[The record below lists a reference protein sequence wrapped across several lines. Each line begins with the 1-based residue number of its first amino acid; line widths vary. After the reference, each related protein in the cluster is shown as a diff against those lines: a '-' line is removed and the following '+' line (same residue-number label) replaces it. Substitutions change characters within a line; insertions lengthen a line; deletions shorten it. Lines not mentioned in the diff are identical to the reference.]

1 MKIGVS
7 TLALYP
13 QPLPEVLEFLEE
25 KNVDYCE
32 IINEYPYHE
41 IDDGLLDSYQV
52 KLTVHSPLSDI
63 NLASHNQLIRNSSIT
78 SVKRSMDKAVEWNAD
93 LVVVHPGS
101 MPIMGKKIADNIL
114 KYNLESLVECAE
126 YAQDLGIFMCVE
138 NMPVIEGLLYQD
150 LNELNSL
157 LEEIEVYMT
166 LDVGHAHNSGFSS
179 SQMFDYPLIKHV
191 HLSDND
197 GTFDQHNA
205 LGTGNIDFDSL
216 FKNMAEAQ
224 YDGIV
229 MVEVKDPQ
237 DVIQSLNF
245 IEKMV

>member
-13 QPLPEVLEFLEE
+13 QPLQEVLEFLEE

-32 IINEYPYHE
+32 IINEYPYHK

-78 SVKRSMDKAVEWNAD
+78 AVKRSMDRAVEWNAD

-101 MPIMGKKIADNIL
+101 MPIMGKKISDSIL
-114 KYNLESLVECAE
+114 KYNLESLVECAD
-126 YAQDLGIFMCVE
+126 YAQDLGIYMCVE

-205 LGTGNIDFDSL
+205 LGTGNIDFNSI

-237 DVIQSLNF
+237 DVIQSLTF
-245 IEKMV
+245 IEKMI

>member
-13 QPLPEVLEFLEE
+13 QPLQEVLEFLEE

-78 SVKRSMDKAVEWNAD
+78 AVKRSMDRAVEWNAD

-101 MPIMGKKIADNIL
+101 MPIMGKKISDSIL
-114 KYNLESLVECAE
+114 KYNLESLVECAD
-126 YAQDLGIFMCVE
+126 YAQDLGIYMCVE

-205 LGTGNIDFDSL
+205 LGMGNIDFDSL

-237 DVIQSLNF
+237 DVIQSLTF
-245 IEKMV
+245 IEKMI